1 MRPRVAITS
10 GTVSGAA
17 GCGQNGGM
25 KVLAHVLTVLLALLL
40 ANPPA
45 VAQPAAPPAWPAA
58 QPPVGMSLHAVPT
71 GRMFA
76 RAALA
81 YRGGAWDEERTFVIG
96 GILVRHPGGNLLFD
110 AGFGSDVDAH
120 FKTTPLIAQWLSR
133 YEKGV
138 PAARQLAD
146 AGVALKAVVLT
157 HAHWDHVSG
166 LADLGGV
173 PVWLAAREQ
182 AFVASGDAATA
193 LARMLGTASY
203 TALAFDSGPYM
214 GFATSKDVF
223 GDGSVVLVPAPG
235 HTPGSLVAFVLL
247 PGGQR
252 YALISDLAW
261 QIEGVDGP
269 APKHWLASRL
279 ADADGDATLAMLRK
293 MHALKAAHPQL
304 QVVPAHDARVWARLP
319 GLGAAG
325 PK

>member
-1 MRPRVAITS
+1 MNRFYNDHHHNVRPGLMVA
-10 GTVSGAA
+10 
-17 GCGQNGGM
+17 
-25 KVLAHVLTVLLALLL
+25 LLAVTLCVV
-40 ANPPA
+40 AFWAGPA
-45 VAQPAAPPAWPAA
+45 MAQDSQTAPATAPVPPAWPAA
-58 QPPVGMSLHAVPT
+58 QPPAGMSLHAVPT

-96 GILVRHPGGNLLFD
+96 GILVRHPAGNLLLD
-110 AGFGSDVDAH
+110 AGFGANVDAH
-120 FKTTPLIAQWLSR
+120 FKTTPKLMQWLSR
-133 YEKGV
+133 YQKGQPAGQQLKAAGV
-138 PAARQLAD
+138 P
-146 AGVALKAVVLT
+146 LKAVVLT

-166 LADLGGV
+166 LADLPGV
-173 PVWLAAREQ
+173 PVWLHAQEQ

-193 LARMLGTASY
+193 LARTLGTASY

-214 GFATSKDVF
+214 GLATSKDVF

-247 PGGQR
+247 PGGER
-252 YALISDLAW
+252 YALIGDMAW
-261 QIEGVDGP
+261 QSEGVDGP

-279 ADADGDATLAMLRK
+279 ADADGQATLAMLQK

-304 QVVPAHDARVWARLP
+304 QVVPAHDARVWDRLP
-319 GLGAAG
+319 GLAAAG